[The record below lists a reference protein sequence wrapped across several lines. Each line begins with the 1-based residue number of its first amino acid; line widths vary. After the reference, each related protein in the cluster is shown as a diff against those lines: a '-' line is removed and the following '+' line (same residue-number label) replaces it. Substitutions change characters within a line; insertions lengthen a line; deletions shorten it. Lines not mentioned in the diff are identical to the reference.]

1 MLYFT
6 ALSLMF
12 MSEGL
17 FQCPP
22 LPDSLFL
29 LKYLSF
35 LFLINLPI
43 SINRT
48 GTQFFF
54 NPKELVVFCHPV
66 GAA

>member
-22 LPDSLFL
+22 KKGSLFL
-29 LKYLSF
+29 FYAHNIRLIHLYL
-35 LFLINLPI
+35 
-43 SINRT
+43 
-48 GTQFFF
+48 
-54 NPKELVVFCHPV
+54 VY
-66 GAA
+66 